1 VLSINKWIG
10 PSGRIQ
16 PLEMASIFL
25 ALRLKVLWS
34 GVLRGTPSSP
44 KMEAINPSIW
54 RNAR

>member
-16 PLEMASIFL
+16 PVEIDPIFL

-34 GVLRGTPSSP
+34 GVLSGTASSP
-44 KMEAINPSIW
+44 KMDTINPSV
-54 RNAR
+54 